1 MRKTFFIAAFLG
13 LSLYGNTQVTLQGDG
28 SFGTLVF
35 RKSPEFD
42 DASITGSKYLNEE
55 FSQAKVNKGTENFL
69 IRYNAYSDIME
80 YKNGSDLLELIKEQN
95 THFQFDNGE
104 IYELLTYNVK
114 GSSVSR
120 YHQILTDQNN
130 VKVSKFKS
138 IKLEEAKAAANSYD
152 TATPAS
158 YKQNRDSY
166 FITVNDQTTEFD
178 GKRKS
183 AERLFPSKSSEIKK
197 FYKENKIR
205 TNDEDMIK
213 LGNFLATL

>member
-1 MRKTFFIAAFLG
+1 MKKIFFIAAFLG
-13 LSLYGNTQVTLQGDG
+13 FTLYGNAQVTLQGDG
-28 SFGTLVF
+28 SLGTLVF
-35 RKSPEFD
+35 RKSADFN
-42 DASITGSKYLNEE
+42 DASIGGSRYLSEE
-55 FSQAKVNKGTENFL
+55 FSLAKVNKGTENFM
-69 IRYNAYSDIME
+69 IRYNAYGDIME
-80 YKNGSDLLELIKEQN
+80 YKNGNDLLELIKEQN
-95 THFQFDNGE
+95 THFQFDSGE

-120 YHQILTDQNN
+120 YHRILTDQNN
-130 VKVSKFKS
+130 VKVSKFQS
-138 IKLEEAKAAANSYD
+138 VKLEEAKAATNSYD
-152 TATPAS
+152 SATPAS

-166 FITVNDQTTEFD
+166 FITINGQTTEFD

-183 AERLFPSKSSEIKK
+183 AEKLFPSKSSEIKK